1 MKVYCIFEDY
11 NAPYPEDSKST
22 LVKIFDSIEKANAFI
37 EEQTKKERYFYDE
50 EYDCSLSGRIKEWD
64 VE

>member
-11 NAPYPEDSKST
+11 DAPFPEDSKTT
-22 LVKIFDSIEKANAFI
+22 LVKICESIERANAFI
-37 EEQTKKERYFYDE
+37 EEQIKNERYFEDE
-50 EYDCSLSGRIKEWD
+50 EYDYSLSGRIEEWE